1 MLKNS
6 FCSSPWFHIRLTY
19 DGSYDVCRWS
29 KRGVT
34 DTNIRD
40 TSLMQFYNS
49 DAMRQL
55 RMDMLAGHK
64 PVACESC
71 YYQDSFGK
79 LSGRVRQLNKSA
91 ISMTQFDLSF
101 RSSPHLE
108 LFEYSADMQGASSHF
123 PTDLQIDLGNTCN
136 SACIMCD
143 PTASSRLVGDYKKLN
158 KLDSK
163 LFAEPKPYRSWT
175 EDSAVVDRFVND
187 LSTMPYMKYVHFLG
201 GETLYNHAFY
211 SICEAI
217 ADPELIVGTTTN
229 GTIYDDRIE
238 QLIPRFQEF
247 HLGIS
252 IESVTDLNDYIR
264 YPGPIKLILTNI
276 KKFVALRD
284 RCPGLK
290 LELRITPNLFTISE
304 LDQVF
309 EFMIEHDIIAESC
322 NILHQPRCLRMELMP
337 EHIRQETVIK
347 LQGLV
352 DRLGKYEAQVNTRR
366 SDLSRQIIAQL
377 AAEYLRF
384 VTTYTRP
391 ADAEESLQELVKFL
405 KAFEAVRGNSILDHA
420 PRYKDFLQHIG
431 Y

>member
-1 MLKNS
+1 MLKNT

-29 KRGVT
+29 KNGAT
-34 DTNIRD
+34 NFNIRT

-55 RMDMLAGHK
+55 RLDMLAGNK
-64 PVACESC
+64 PAVCEPC

-91 ISMTQFDLSF
+91 ITLTEFPLSF

-108 LFEYSADMQGASSHF
+108 LFEHSNDHAGASDHF

-143 PTASSRLVGDYKKLN
+143 PTASSRLVADYKKLS
-158 KLDSK
+158 KLDSR
-163 LFAEPKPYRSWT
+163 LFAEPRPYQSWT
-175 EDSAVVDRFVND
+175 EDPAVVDRFVQE
-187 LSTMPYMKYVHFLG
+187 LQTFPYLRYIHFLG
-201 GETLYNHAFY
+201 GETLYNQSFY
-211 SICEAI
+211 DICEHL
-217 ADPELIVGTTTN
+217 DGRDLIVGTTTN
-229 GTIYDDRIE
+229 GTIYNSRIE

-252 IESVTDLNDYIR
+252 IESVTALNDYVR
-264 YPGPIKLILTNI
+264 YPGPTSQILENI
-276 KKFVALRD
+276 LKFVALRD
-284 RCPGLK
+284 RNAGLK

-309 EFMIEHDIIAESC
+309 EFMIKHDIIAESC

-337 EHIRQETVIK
+337 EDIRQETVIK
-347 LQGLV
+347 LQAVV
-352 DRLGKYEAQVNTRR
+352 DRLGRYEPQVNTRR
-366 SDLSRQIIAQL
+366 SDLSHETIAQL
-377 AAEYLRF
+377 ANEYLDF
-384 VTTYTRP
+384 VKTYTEP
-391 ADAEESLQELVKFL
+391 ADKQESLTELVSFL
-405 KAFEAVRGNSILDHA
+405 TSFETIRNNTILDYA
-420 PRYKDFLQHIG
+420 PRYKDFLRRIG

>member
-1 MLKNS
+1 MLKDS

-29 KRGVT
+29 KNGTT
-34 DTNIRD
+34 DLNIRT

-55 RMDMLAGHK
+55 RLAMLAGNK
-64 PVACESC
+64 PVACEPC
-71 YYQDSFGK
+71 YYQDQFGK

-91 ISMTQFDLSF
+91 INLTQFPLSF

-108 LFEYSADMQGASSHF
+108 LFEYSNDMQGASSHF

-143 PTASSRLVGDYKKLN
+143 PTASSRLVADYKKLN
-158 KLDSK
+158 RLDSR
-163 LFAEPKPYRSWT
+163 LFAEPIPYQSWT
-175 EDSAVVDRFVND
+175 ENTAVVDCFVQE
-187 LSTMPYMKYVHFLG
+187 LQTLPYLRYIHFLG
-201 GETLYNHAFY
+201 GETLYNQAFY
-211 SICEAI
+211 DICEQL
-217 ADPELIVGTTTN
+217 DGTDLIVGTTTN
-229 GTIYDDRIE
+229 GTIYDDRIAR
-238 QLIPRFQEF
+238 LIPRFKEF

-252 IESVTDLNDYIR
+252 IESVTPLNDYVR
-264 YPGPIKLILTNI
+264 YPGPTDQILANI
-276 KKFVALRD
+276 FKFVTLRD
-284 RCPGLK
+284 RYPSLK

-337 EHIRQETVIK
+337 DDIRQETVTK
-347 LQGLV
+347 LQTIV
-352 DRLGKYEAQVNTRR
+352 DRLGTYEPQVNTRR

-377 AAEYLRF
+377 ANEYLEF
-384 VTTYTRP
+384 VKTYTRP
-391 ADAEESLQELVKFL
+391 ADTNESHQELVRFL
-405 KAFEAVRGNSILDHA
+405 KSFETIRNNSILDYA
-420 PRYKDFLQHIG
+420 PRYKDFLRHIG